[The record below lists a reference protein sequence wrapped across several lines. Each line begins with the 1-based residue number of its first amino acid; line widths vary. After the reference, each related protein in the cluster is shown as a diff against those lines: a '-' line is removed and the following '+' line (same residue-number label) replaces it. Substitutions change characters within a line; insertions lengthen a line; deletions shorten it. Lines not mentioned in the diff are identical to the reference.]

1 MWSMEPRL
9 FRGGGAT
16 VTILSHLS
24 GLILER
30 MHRDGHD
37 QSEP

>member
-1 MWSMEPRL
+1 MEPSL
-9 FRGGGAT
+9 FRVT

-24 GLILER
+24 GLIFER
-30 MHRDGHD
+30 VHRDGHD